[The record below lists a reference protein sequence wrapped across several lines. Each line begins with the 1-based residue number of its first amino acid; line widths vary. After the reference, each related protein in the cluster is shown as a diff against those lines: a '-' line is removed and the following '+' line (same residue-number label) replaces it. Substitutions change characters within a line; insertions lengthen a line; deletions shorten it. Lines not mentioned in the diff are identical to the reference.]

1 MPTRPPQATAACSRG
16 VDDALPRR
24 HDRRRA
30 VFGAA
35 ARRRPRTRRARRAR
49 SRAAVASA
57 FFRAAV
63 ASDGD
68 NETTRRAPRRRPRP
82 ARPRR
87 RPGADLGHGRG
98 AAIEPL
104 ASPRLRK
111 KKAPSPRKAPARRRA
126 AQVPCTHGC
135 GRSFATPQDMR
146 QHARNDCPARPA
158 AALSEEDEPEEDDA
172 ALSALTERELRR
184 VMARR
189 GVGAAPGFVRTADGR
204 AAKIVE
210 KSSANRFLVD
220 VFDEEGNFY
229 ERIKRNRSFFEPGQD
244 HLLVAP
250 PLGAAEAAAPADGD
264 DEAEDAMDTD
274 APAWPAAGRKL
285 LDEIRDEKD
294 RLGVH
299 ASLETLRPKLT
310 SYGFSNSNDSW
321 KSGFCRLDTPASFP
335 SNSKATPGHGYKIR
349 SIPQLVSYLERELGE
364 ASDAGDD
371 AEAAPAPPPPPG
383 SRVAVRFD
391 DGGTTGTVGD
401 ADERSHVPV
410 RRRRR
415 LHRFRIESAWRRTQ
429 RGPAPLVMVLSARPP
444 RAPRARGAQ
453 AAAVLADGGHGGT
466 PAPSAAA

>member
-1 MPTRPPQATAACSRG
+1 MKLKIR
-16 VDDALPRR
+16 V
-24 HDRRRA
+24 
-30 VFGAA
+30 
-35 ARRRPRTRRARRAR
+35 
-49 SRAAVASA
+49 
-57 FFRAAV
+57 
-63 ASDGD
+63 GD
-68 NETTRRAPRRRPRP
+68 K
-82 ARPRR
+82 
-87 RPGADLGHGRG
+87 L
-98 AAIEPL
+98 IEDP
-104 ASPRLRK
+104 
-111 KKAPSPRKAPARRRA
+111 
-126 AQVPCTHGC
+126 
-135 GRSFATPQDMR
+135 
-146 QHARNDCPARPA
+146 N
-158 AALSEEDEPEEDDA
+158 DDA
-172 ALSALTERELRR
+172 ALAALTESELRR

-250 PLGAAEAAAPADGD
+250 PLGAAEAAAPADGA

-285 LDEIRDEKD
+285 LDEIKAEKD

-391 DGGTTGTVGD
+391 DGEDYEGTVGD
-401 ADERSHVPV
+401 ALDERSAWP
-410 RRRRR
+410 RRPR
-415 LHRFRIESAWRRTQ
+415 L
-429 RGPAPLVMVLSARPP
+429 PAR
-444 RAPRARGAQ
+444 RAPRPAYRHLYFLLIRRARRGRASLALPRQ
-453 AAAVLADGGHGGT
+453 LRSGVAAVLVVAVLLLFFVPRGGNNFIT
-466 PAPSAAA
+466 VRSLER

>member
-1 MPTRPPQATAACSRG
+1 MRTWVT
-16 VDDALPRR
+16 DAGGRR
-24 HDRRRA
+24 HS
-30 VFGAA
+30 
-35 ARRRPRTRRARRAR
+35 
-49 SRAAVASA
+49 SR
-57 FFRAAV
+57 
-63 ASDGD
+63 
-68 NETTRRAPRRRPRP
+68 
-82 ARPRR
+82 
-87 RPGADLGHGRG
+87 
-98 AAIEPL
+98 L
-104 ASPRLRK
+104 ASPKAAAK

-172 ALSALTERELRR
+172 ALSALTESELRR

-250 PLGAAEAAAPADGD
+250 PLGAAEAAAPADGA

-285 LDEIRDEKD
+285 LDEIKAEKD

-371 AEAAPAPPPPPG
+371 AEAAPPPPPG

-391 DGGTTGTVGD
+391 DGEDYEGTVGD
-401 ADERSHVPV
+401 ALDERSATCQFDDGTSDVIRFPDPDV
-410 RRRRR
+410 RVTRV
-415 LHRFRIESAWRRTQ
+415 
-429 RGPAPLVMVLSARPP
+429 GPGAAPARPLVMVLSAARPP
-444 RAPRARGAQ
+444 RAPRSRGARKRPRP
-453 AAAVLADGGHGGT
+453 VLSVSTAPDARH